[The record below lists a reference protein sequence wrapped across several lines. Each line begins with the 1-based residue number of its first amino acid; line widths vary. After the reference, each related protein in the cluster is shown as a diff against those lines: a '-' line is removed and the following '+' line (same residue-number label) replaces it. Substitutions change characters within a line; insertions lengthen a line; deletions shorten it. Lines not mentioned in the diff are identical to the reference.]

1 MSQTALPLLVE
12 IAPPTWTGV
21 IKRAEPWLATV
32 TMLQTTY
39 REMLEDTVPDVDEPH
54 LRAYLEDLLAAARDH
69 EAQIDDLYREFGF
82 ERGGSGAVKA
92 AATLVAKT
100 RQAVGHVEGLA
111 GGAKGSAWR
120 KLRELLLSNLDAIS
134 GFAVAEQLGLAL
146 GNPGVVAVAFPIVE
160 QKTEHQLLL
169 REIFLEMA
177 ANAILY
183 ERDV

>member
-1 MSQTALPLLVE
+1 MSQTALPLLLE
-12 IAPPTWTGV
+12 IAPPTWPGV
-21 IKRAEPWLATV
+21 IRRVEPWLATV
-32 TMLQTTY
+32 STLQATY

-54 LRAYLEDLLAAARDH
+54 LRTYLEDLLAVARDH
-69 EAQIDDLYREFGF
+69 EAQIDDLYRAFGL
-82 ERGGSGAVKA
+82 EHGGSGAVKV